1 MVGRLL
7 FVHGAGG
14 FVDDAELAR
23 GLAQTLE
30 LELRMPELSDSAMG
44 FEDWAEPIR
53 QHLNQLGPEDVVVS
67 HSFGASILVRVLA
80 ERGREHP
87 RRAALLAMPDW
98 TSRGWDVTDYAFTES
113 ESEPEPETDLTLFH
127 CRDDDVVPVS
137 HLALN
142 SATFP
147 SATVVAFPTG
157 GHQFD
162 GMIDAVAAEIR
173 RFGRPRG
180 DASTGPDPRRR

>member
-14 FVDDAELAR
+14 FIDDTELAR
-23 GLAQTLE
+23 GLARSLG
-30 LELRMPELSDSAMG
+30 LDLRMPELSATAMG
-44 FEDWAEPIR
+44 FEDWAEPVR
-53 QHLNQLGPEDVVVS
+53 LHLDQLGPEDAVVA

-80 ERGREHP
+80 ESHRDRP
-87 RRAALLAMPDW
+87 QRAALLAMPDW
-98 TSRGWDVTDYAFTES
+98 TPRGWDIADYAFTG
-113 ESEPEPETDLTLFH
+113 PEPETDLTLFH
-127 CRDDDVVPVS
+127 CRDDEVVPVS

-147 SATVVAFPTG
+147 SATVIELPTG

-162 GMIDAVAAEIR
+162 GSIEAIAAAIR
-173 RFGRPRG
+173 
-180 DASTGPDPRRR
+180 

>member
-14 FVDDAELAR
+14 FLDDADLAHGLAR
-23 GLAQTLE
+23 TLGLDLD
-30 LELRMPELSDSAMG
+30 MPKLSDGAMG

-53 QHLNQLGPEDVVVS
+53 LHLNRLGPEDAVIA

-80 ERGREHP
+80 EHRRERP
-87 RRAALLAMPDW
+87 LRATLLAMPDW
-98 TSRGWDVTDYAFTES
+98 TQRGWDVADYAFTD
-113 ESEPEPETDLTLFH
+113 PKPETDLTLLH
-127 CRDDDVVPVS
+127 CRDDEVVPIS

-142 SATFP
+142 SKALP
-147 SATVVAFPTG
+147 SARVIEFPTG

-162 GMIDAVAAEIR
+162 GLIEAIATEIR
-173 RFGRPRG
+173 
-180 DASTGPDPRRR
+180 

>member
-1 MVGRLL
+1 MVRRLL

-23 GLAQTLE
+23 GLAEALR
-30 LELRMPELSDSAMG
+30 LDLRMPELSDTAMG

-53 QHLNQLGPEDVVVS
+53 QHLDRLGPEDSVIA

-80 ERGREHP
+80 ERRRNRP
-87 RRAALLAMPDW
+87 VRAALLAMPDW
-98 TSRGWDVTDYAFTES
+98 TPRGWDVADYAFTD
-113 ESEPEPETDLTLFH
+113 PEPETALTLVH
-127 CRDDDVVPVS
+127 CRDDEVVPFS

-142 SATFP
+142 STALP
-147 SATVVAFPTG
+147 SARVVEFPTG

-162 GMIDAVAAEIR
+162 GMIEAIAAGFR
-173 RFGRPRG
+173 K
-180 DASTGPDPRRR
+180 

>member
-14 FVDDAELAR
+14 FVDDAELAH
-23 GLAQTLE
+23 GLARALR
-30 LELRMPELSDSAMG
+30 LDLRMPELSDTAMG
-44 FEDWAEPIR
+44 FEDWAGPVR
-53 QHLNQLGPEDVVVS
+53 QHLDRLGPEDWVMA

-80 ERGREHP
+80 EH
-87 RRAALLAMPDW
+87 RRQWPLRATLLAMPDW
-98 TSRGWDVTDYAFTES
+98 TPCGWDVVDYAFTD
-113 ESEPEPETDLTLFH
+113 PEPETDLMLVH

-142 SATFP
+142 SKALP
-147 SATVVAFPTG
+147 SATVVEFPTG

-162 GMIDAVAAEIR
+162 GIIDAVAAEVSG
-173 RFGRPRG
+173 FGRPRG
-180 DASTGPDPRRR
+180 EASIGPDPRSR